1 MNKIKKISTVLVL
14 IVTITASFMPIISN
28 AAEKKVTIY
37 GSERYGDLLKRNG
50 LDLVCIP
57 LSYKENGQEH
67 PVYCLNLQKDGATEK
82 FSYDVNLDSEITD
95 MELWR
100 TVVNGYPYKTPEELG
115 CKTKEE
121 AYLATRHA
129 IYCAIYQRDPESYY
143 SHGTEASDR
152 TLNAMK
158 NIVKIARTGTET
170 KQSSRLTINSNDKIW
185 AIDKVNSN
193 YVSKEFSVTAL
204 AAMPEYSVNLTGN
217 LVEEIKITD
226 VNNKE
231 QNTFKNGE
239 KFKILIPIK
248 NLNQDGNF
256 EINVIGKVATKPV
269 IVGNP
274 DNTKLQNVA
283 ITGSIYEDG
292 QGSRKEYYF
301 SKLLLILG
309 LSTFLILFNNYGA
322 YLLNLIINGKAFS
335 TPLLEFTKLTII
347 QLPLLYGIISLL
359 VCLAFVF
366 KKVSLFNSIS
376 IPLIVVIQIIMI
388 SVTNLFKLNITWIN
402 DYEIQTA
409 LIKLVDS
416 PTNTYIISCIILGV
430 AYCAIFN
437 IIGYYSF
444 KKAEIK

>member
-1 MNKIKKISTVLVL
+1 MINIIKSDLYRILKGKAIYIVLAIIIILTMVSVVGISAG
-14 IVTITASFMPIISN
+14 TIGLSFG
-28 AAEKKVTIY
+28 T
-37 GSERYGDLLKRNG
+37 GSDPSDVG
-50 LDLVCIP
+50 L
-57 LSYKENGQEH
+57 
-67 PVYCLNLQKDGATEK
+67 ATE
-82 FSYDVNLDSEITD
+82 VNNAKTLGEYRKIIKNSGAFALDKEIIGTNTN
-95 MELWR
+95 LYYFFIVI
-100 TVVNGYPYKTPEELG
+100 TVIV
-115 CKTKEE
+115 
-121 AYLATRHA
+121 LAT
-129 IYCAIYQRDPESYY
+129 DFS
-143 SHGTEASDR
+143 
-152 TLNAMK
+152 
-158 NIVKIARTGTET
+158 T
-170 KQSSRLTINSNDKIW
+170 KS
-185 AIDKVNSN
+185 
-193 YVSKEFSVTAL
+193 
-204 AAMPEYSVNLTGN
+204 
-217 LVEEIKITD
+217 
-226 VNNKE
+226 
-231 QNTFKNGE
+231 
-239 KFKILIPIK
+239 IK
-248 NLNQDGNF
+248 NT
-256 EINVIGKVATKPV
+256 ISS
-269 IVGNP
+269 
-274 DNTKLQNVA
+274 A
-283 ITGSIYEDG
+283 I
-292 QGSRKEYYF
+292 SRKEYYF

>member
-1 MNKIKKISTVLVL
+1 MINIIKSDLYRILKGKAIYIVLAIIIILTMVSVVGISAGTIGLSFGTGADTSDVGLTTEVNNAKTLGEYRKIIKNSGAFALDKEIIGTNTNLYYFFIVITV
-14 IVTITASFMPIISN
+14 IV
-28 AAEKKVTIY
+28 
-37 GSERYGDLLKRNG
+37 
-50 LDLVCIP
+50 
-57 LSYKENGQEH
+57 
-67 PVYCLNLQKDGATEK
+67 
-82 FSYDVNLDSEITD
+82 
-95 MELWR
+95 
-100 TVVNGYPYKTPEELG
+100 
-115 CKTKEE
+115 
-121 AYLATRHA
+121 LAT
-129 IYCAIYQRDPESYY
+129 DFS
-143 SHGTEASDR
+143 
-152 TLNAMK
+152 
-158 NIVKIARTGTET
+158 T
-170 KQSSRLTINSNDKIW
+170 KS
-185 AIDKVNSN
+185 
-193 YVSKEFSVTAL
+193 
-204 AAMPEYSVNLTGN
+204 
-217 LVEEIKITD
+217 
-226 VNNKE
+226 
-231 QNTFKNGE
+231 
-239 KFKILIPIK
+239 IK
-248 NLNQDGNF
+248 NT
-256 EINVIGKVATKPV
+256 ISS
-269 IVGNP
+269 
-274 DNTKLQNVA
+274 A
-283 ITGSIYEDG
+283 I
-292 QGSRKEYYF
+292 SRKEYYF